1 MVVCWPCWVHCS
13 AAAGDSVRGLFAAMM
28 AMVGLGFGTFLTV
41 FPTLLGDVFGH
52 VNFG

>member
-1 MVVCWPCWVHCS
+1 M
-13 AAAGDSVRGLFAAMM
+13 ALAGV
-28 AMVGLGFGTFLTV
+28 GFGTFLTV